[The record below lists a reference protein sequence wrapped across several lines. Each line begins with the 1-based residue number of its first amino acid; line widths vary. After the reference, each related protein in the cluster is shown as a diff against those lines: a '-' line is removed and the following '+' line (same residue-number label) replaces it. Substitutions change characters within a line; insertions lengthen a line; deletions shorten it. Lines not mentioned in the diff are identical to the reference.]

1 MHNLR
6 IFFMGSPACGLGFK
20 PEVPRCNSLT
30 EIDSRPEQ
38 IRIRGEAQERGI
50 AIAAYIRWFKTNVN
64 MDIRAI
70 AIVYFILSI
79 VS

>member
-1 MHNLR
+1 
-6 IFFMGSPACGLGFK
+6 MGSPACGLDFK

-50 AIAAYIRWFKTNVN
+50 AITAYIQWLKIDV
-64 MDIRAI
+64 DVAIRAVTSFTI
-70 AIVYFILSI
+70 IFLSTG
-79 VS
+79 S

>member
-1 MHNLR
+1 
-6 IFFMGSPACGLGFK
+6 MGSPACGLDFK

-50 AIAAYIRWFKTNVN
+50 AITAYIQWLKIDV
-64 MDIRAI
+64 DVDVAIRAVKSFTI
-70 AIVYFILSI
+70 IILSTG
-79 VS
+79 S